1 MTNKLKGIK
10 KEDQYETMLRAD
22 EHKIKW
28 LFENYSGYRIAKES
42 GVSQPLIARLINGTR
57 ELKNVSFETAS
68 KLNQCAERLIK
79 DDFKDKQ

>member
-1 MTNKLKGIK
+1 
-10 KEDQYETMLRAD
+10 MLRAD
-22 EHKIKW
+22 EEKIVW

-68 KLNQCAERLIK
+68 KLTECAEKLQ
-79 DDFKDKQ
+79 KQENED

>member
-1 MTNKLKGIK
+1 
-10 KEDQYETMLRAD
+10 MLRED
-22 EHKIKW
+22 EEKILW
-28 LFENYSGYRIAKES
+28 LFEHYSGYRISKES

-79 DDFKDKQ
+79 DDFKGE

>member
-1 MTNKLKGIK
+1 
-10 KEDQYETMLRAD
+10 MLRAD
-22 EHKIKW
+22 EDKIKW

-68 KLNQCAERLIK
+68 KLNQCAEILIK
-79 DDFKDKQ
+79 DDLKGE

>member
-1 MTNKLKGIK
+1 
-10 KEDQYETMLRAD
+10 MLRVD
-22 EHKIKW
+22 EEKILW
-28 LFENYSGYRIAKES
+28 LFEHYSGYRISKES

-79 DDFKDKQ
+79 DDFKCE

>member
-1 MTNKLKGIK
+1 
-10 KEDQYETMLRAD
+10 MLRAD

-57 ELKNVSFETAS
+57 ELKRFVWNC
-68 KLNQCAERLIK
+68 KQIK
-79 DDFKDKQ
+79 SMCRKTYKRWL

>member
-1 MTNKLKGIK
+1 
-10 KEDQYETMLRAD
+10 MLRAD
-22 EHKIKW
+22 EEKIVW

-68 KLNQCAERLIK
+68 KLTECAESFIR
-79 DDFKDKQ
+79 DDFKGE

>member
-1 MTNKLKGIK
+1 
-10 KEDQYETMLRAD
+10 MLRAD

-68 KLNQCAERLIK
+68 KLTQCAETLIK
-79 DDFKDKQ
+79 DDLKVK

>member
-1 MTNKLKGIK
+1 
-10 KEDQYETMLRAD
+10 MLG
-22 EHKIKW
+22 KIKRITKWIIIKIIKIVW

-68 KLNQCAERLIK
+68 KLTECAERFIR
-79 DDFKDKQ
+79 DDFKR

>member
-1 MTNKLKGIK
+1 MTIKLKGLNT
-10 KEDQYETMLRAD
+10 EDQEDTMLRAD

-79 DDFKDKQ
+79 D

>member
-1 MTNKLKGIK
+1 
-10 KEDQYETMLRAD
+10 MLRAD
-22 EHKIKW
+22 EEKIKW

-68 KLNQCAERLIK
+68 KLNEYAEKLQ
-79 DDFKDKQ
+79 KQEN

>member
-1 MTNKLKGIK
+1 MLK
-10 KEDQYETMLRAD
+10 AD
-22 EHKIKW
+22 EYKIKW

-68 KLNQCAERLIK
+68 KLNQCAGRLIK
-79 DDFKDKQ
+79 DDFKDK

>member
-1 MTNKLKGIK
+1 
-10 KEDQYETMLRAD
+10 MLRAD

-57 ELKNVSFETAS
+57 ELKRFV
-68 KLNQCAERLIK
+68 
-79 DDFKDKQ
+79 

>member
-1 MTNKLKGIK
+1 
-10 KEDQYETMLRAD
+10 MLRAD

-57 ELKNVSFETAS
+57 
-68 KLNQCAERLIK
+68 
-79 DDFKDKQ
+79 

>member
-1 MTNKLKGIK
+1 
-10 KEDQYETMLRAD
+10 MLRAD

-68 KLNQCAERLIK
+68 KLNQCAERLMK
-79 DDFKDKQ
+79 DDLKSE

>member
-1 MTNKLKGIK
+1 
-10 KEDQYETMLRAD
+10 MLRAD
-22 EHKIKW
+22 EEKIKW

-68 KLNQCAERLIK
+68 KLNEYAEKLQ
-79 DDFKDKQ
+79 KQEK